1 MRIRLDALA
10 FPRLLLYATKL
21 KDEPV
26 FDKDPHGALHPENP
40 ITIFP
45 TDPSPRRPIPSL
57 SACAVLLLLPDLDQM
72 VTHAQRL
79 VIGLVG
85 AMFIM
90 LVELMVFVVRSL
102 KADEVLEAARQVIV

>member
-1 MRIRLDALA
+1 
-10 FPRLLLYATKL
+10 
-21 KDEPV
+21 
-26 FDKDPHGALHPENP
+26 
-40 ITIFP
+40 
-45 TDPSPRRPIPSL
+45 
-57 SACAVLLLLPDLDQM
+57 M

-102 KADEVLEAARQVIV
+102 KADEVLEAARQVMV

>member
-1 MRIRLDALA
+1 MRYIQKSHHDL
-10 FPRLLLYATKL
+10 
-21 KDEPV
+21 
-26 FDKDPHGALHPENP
+26 PH
-40 ITIFP
+40 
-45 TDPSPRRPIPSL
+45 RPLTPPPHTL

-102 KADEVLEAARQVIV
+102 KADEVLEAARQVMV